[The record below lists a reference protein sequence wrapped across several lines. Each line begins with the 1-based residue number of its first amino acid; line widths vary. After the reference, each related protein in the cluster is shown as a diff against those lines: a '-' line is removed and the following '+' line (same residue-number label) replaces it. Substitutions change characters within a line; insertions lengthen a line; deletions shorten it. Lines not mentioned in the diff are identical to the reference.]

1 MSPLSTTPSAVRYV
15 IAGAAVVIIVVM
27 VAISTRREVAIA
39 DEPAEPAQRELEP
52 QHSEPQPSQPHNS
65 EAGHTE
71 TSQSVEVPTTHSE
84 TKLTN

>member
-1 MSPLSTTPSAVRYV
+1 LRYA

-39 DEPAEPAQRELEP
+39 DEPAEPAQQELEP
-52 QHSEPQPSQPHNS
+52 QHGEPQHSQADNS
-65 EAGHTE
+65 QAGHAE
-71 TSQSVEVPTTHSE
+71 TSHSVEVPTTHSE